1 MKMKKSILAF
11 VFIVLTTFFSANTV
25 TAQTT
30 EKNVTIIEVTQ
41 TAGEISTQTLN
52 LKPGKYQFRVVNKNV
67 DKDLGFVIQKAE
79 DAKADVMKTAIPNS
93 FTTSLVKKGEVQ
105 YTGVVEL
112 KSGEYVYSC
121 PLNPT
126 PHYTLSVK

>member
-1 MKMKKSILAF
+1 MKKSIFAF
-11 VFIVLTTFFSANTV
+11 ALVVVAALFGSNAV

-30 EKNVTIIEVTQ
+30 ENNVTVIEVTQ
-41 TAGEISTQTLN
+41 TAGEISTQNLN

-67 DKDLGFVIQKAE
+67 NKDLGFVIQKAE
-79 DAKADVMKTAIPNS
+79 DAKGDVMKTAVPNS
-93 FTTSLVKKGEVQ
+93 FTTALVKKGEVQ

-112 KSGEYVYSC
+112 KAGEYVYSC

-126 PHYTLSVK
+126 PHYKLSVK

>member
-1 MKMKKSILAF
+1 MKKTILAF
-11 VFIVLTTFFSANTV
+11 VFVAAATLFSTNTV
-25 TAQTT
+25 SAQTS
-30 EKNVTIIEVTQ
+30 EKDVTVIEVTQ
-41 TAGEISTQTLN
+41 TAGEISTKTLN

-79 DAKADVMKTAIPNS
+79 DKKGDVMKTAIQNS
-93 FTTSLVKKGEVQ
+93 FTTALVKKGEVQ

-112 KSGEYVYSC
+112 KTGEYVYYC

>member
-1 MKMKKSILAF
+1 MKKSILVCLF
-11 VFIVLTTFFSANTV
+11 VAVATLFSTNTV
-25 TAQTT
+25 SAQTS

-79 DAKADVMKTAIPNS
+79 DKKGDVMKTAVPNS
-93 FTTSLVKKGEVQ
+93 FTTALVKKGEVQ
-105 YTGVVEL
+105 YTGIVEL
-112 KSGEYVYSC
+112 KAGEYVYSC